1 MECFGISFEARTM
14 HHEEILAE
22 LIGAASPVEWAHEN
36 LTHIASGTA
45 AAIFEHPSDPLL
57 VVRLSD
63 YPDGWFKFADD
74 TMRHEQE
81 DGDVNRF
88 GPAVHWIGDVGGV
101 FVGVTERLETIEEGS
116 HLAEVVEAAVRALG
130 GNKDDWEFVERSV
143 PGFREFCSGLD
154 ARLDLRASNFLR
166 RGGTLVFN
174 DPYSAIPHTME
185 STLRNSYRVSLPSTP
200 PSGLPT
206 P

>member
-1 MECFGISFEARTM
+1 MLGHLIEARAM

-22 LIGAASPVEWAHEN
+22 LIGAECPVEWAHEN
-36 LTHIASGTA
+36 LTHLDSGTA
-45 AAIFEHPSDPLL
+45 AAIFEHPADPLL

-74 TMRHEQE
+74 TMRQECE
-81 DGDVNRF
+81 DGDASRF
-88 GPAVHWIGDVGGV
+88 RPAVHWIGDVGGV
-101 FVGVTERLETIEEGS
+101 FVGVSERLEPIEEGS
-116 HLAEVVEAAVRALG
+116 HLAEVVAAVVRALG
-130 GNKDDWEFVERSV
+130 GNKEDWDFVERSV
-143 PGFREFCSGLD
+143 PGFREFCSRLD

-174 DPYSAIPHTME
+174 DPYSAIPHALE
-185 STLRNSYRVSLPSTP
+185 SALRDTYRVPRTSTP
-200 PSGLPT
+200 PSLRPA